1 MFRNCIEYSLQ
12 APEKISPEFKMLNLS
27 MGLASSAHD
36 IIQYATELIY
46 GSAKGFS

>member
-1 MFRNCIEYSLQ
+1 MFRNCIEIFFS

-27 MGLASSAHD
+27 MGLAASAHD
-36 IIQYATELIY
+36 IIQCAIELRY